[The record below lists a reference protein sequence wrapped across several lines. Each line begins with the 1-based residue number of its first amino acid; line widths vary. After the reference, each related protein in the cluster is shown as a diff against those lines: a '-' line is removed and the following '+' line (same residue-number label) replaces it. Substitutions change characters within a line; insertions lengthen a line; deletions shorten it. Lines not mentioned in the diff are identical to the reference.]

1 MVSRSITPAPPGKDN
16 LPLAASAVAL
26 SNDSPQP
33 QNGNPHVRQIRCK
46 HCRHRYRGSM
56 RRCPACLTLTPWR
69 YKEVIL
75 KTVAVLLVLSALV
88 LAGYLAR
95 RP

>member
-1 MVSRSITPAPPGKDN
+1 
-16 LPLAASAVAL
+16 
-26 SNDSPQP
+26 
-33 QNGNPHVRQIRCK
+33 
-46 HCRHRYRGSM
+46 M